1 MGFTPLEFT
10 KSWENPADFPTYEPD
25 EAQVR
30 ADLQLLHD
38 ETRESLNRLVADLN
52 GEEAAALLPFRPQDG
67 LTARTVQAAIL
78 ETYAAVQ
85 QAAAGTLVD
94 GSITKQKLAAA
105 LLERIYCGR
114 VWVSMDTPGS
124 AQNPQADFPVGQLWL
139 RPAFSVEN
147 KALDS
152 WTLSG
157 CAAQAQSGGWVLTA
171 DGSQAE
177 ITAGQTLTG
186 LGSAGQPVFVRLKAS
201 QPDSHLSSLALW
213 LNGQSH
219 DLTAGGG
226 VFETALD
233 ADGALELLV
242 RGRWPYAEAG
252 AGFTLSDLTVV
263 NAGAVEAGLPDCR
276 PLSDWP
282 GLLEARAPFS
292 TLRLPARV
300 LLQTAA
306 GIWEPVS
313 EEVLPAGR
321 GGTGFSSYTA
331 GQLLYAGADG
341 ALAVLNPPA
350 GDGAF
355 LKYDG
360 APAWKGPA
368 DAGIL
373 RITTGTY
380 TGTGSAGSV
389 TLPVTPKL
397 LYVFSRSGP
406 ITDNTIFE
414 ANHLDNPVVLADGA
428 TATELGG
435 HYNADDFFCRY
446 PVCVSL
452 SGDTLRFFVGPT
464 TVSQATPDLCN
475 RSGVEYGWVAVY

>member
-38 ETRESLNRLVADLN
+38 ETREGFNRLVADLN

-105 LLERIYCGR
+105 LLERIYGGR

-139 RPAFSVEN
+139 RPAFTVEN
-147 KALDS
+147 KALDT

-157 CAAQAQSGGWVLTA
+157 CTAQAQSGGWVLTA

-186 LGSAGQPVFVRLKAS
+186 LGSAGQQVFVRLKAS

-219 DLTAGGG
+219 DLMAGGG
-226 VFETALD
+226 VFETSLD
-233 ADGALELLV
+233 GSGGLELLV
-242 RGRWPYAEAG
+242 RGKWPYAETG

-263 NAGAVEAGLPDCR
+263 NAGAVEAGLPDCHS
-276 PLSDWP
+276 LSDWP
-282 GLLEARAPFS
+282 GLLEARTPFS
-292 TLRLPARV
+292 ALRLPARV
-300 LLQTAA
+300 LIQTAT
-306 GIWEPVS
+306 GVWEPVS

-331 GQLLYAGADG
+331 GQLLYAGAGG
-341 ALAVLNPPA
+341 ALTVLNPPA

-373 RITTGTY
+373 RITTGSY
-380 TGTGSAGSV
+380 TGTGNAGSI

-397 LYVFSRSGP
+397 LYVFSKSGP

-414 ANHLDNPVVLADGA
+414 ANHLDNPVVLANGA

-435 HYNADDFFCRY
+435 YYDADGFYCRH

-452 SGDTLRFFVGPT
+452 SGNTLEFSIKKTNSPL
-464 TVSQATPDLCN
+464 AKPDLCN
-475 RSGVEYGWVAVY
+475 RSGVEYGWAAVY